1 MSREIDIE
9 RWPRKRQ
16 YDFFKDFDYPHF
28 NISTNTDITEAF
40 HYTKTKK
47 TSLFKTILYVSMKTI
62 NAIPEFRTRIRDNRI
77 IEHDVIHPSFTV
89 DVEDNQFSFCNADYD
104 EDVTRFFQNAEN
116 AIRRVR
122 ENPFIQ
128 SDVAQDN
135 RVYISCIPWISF
147 TGVMHPIHMHPV
159 DSVPRLAWGKY
170 IINDNTVKLPYS
182 IQAHHALADG
192 YHAGLFFKQFQEII
206 DYPEAIFAK

>member
-1 MSREIDIE
+1 
-9 RWPRKRQ
+9 
-16 YDFFKDFDYPHF
+16 
-28 NISTNTDITEAF
+28 
-40 HYTKTKK
+40 
-47 TSLFKTILYVSMKTI
+47 MKTI

-128 SDVAQDN
+128 SDVTQDN